1 MKTGL
6 MNLNSYAAPPSANI
20 FQSSGQNAL
29 AQNQGSQNQGN
40 QSFNPKNNQ
49 NRGRRGWNNASSNRS
64 TCQTCGKLG
73 HTADIY
79 FFHYNKEFNNLKH
92 LKQTHLKPQS
102 SFNMLSKGSSSN
114 PSVLM
119 ANIAFVN
126 SKTVVNPNWYAD
138 SGATNHV
145 TANPNFLNSSVNYSS
160 MKKVV
165 VGDDNQLAS
174 SKLGIVVLNSGKGY
188 LKLSNVLCVSNIVKN
203 LVSVSKFA
211 SDNHVFIEFHFDFC
225 VVKDKMSM
233 EELLKGILKVGLYR
247 LKLPN

>member
-20 FQSSGQNAL
+20 VQSSGQNAL
-29 AQNQGSQNQGN
+29 AQNQGRKNQGN

-79 FFHYNKEFNNLKH
+79 FFHYNKEFNNLK
-92 LKQTHLKPQS
+92 QTHLKPQS

-119 ANIAFVN
+119 ANIAFAN

-145 TANPNFLNSSVNYSS
+145 TANPNFLNSSVDYSS

-174 SKLGIVVLNSGKGY
+174 SKLGIVVLNSCKGY

-211 SDNHVFIEFHFDFC
+211 SDNHVFIEFHFHFC
-225 VVKDKMSM
+225 VVKDKMSR
-233 EELLKGILKVGLYR
+233 E
-247 LKLPN
+247 